1 MTYAL
6 PLLRELRGG
15 RVETRPL
22 ALDGARELVPV
33 LARELR
39 MGGDAGAVREGFDPR
54 SDTAALIW
62 IGPPAE
68 ETLRAAARKRVP
80 IVGITEGESL
90 PYVLDTDL
98 IVLGPGEGFPPDEI
112 GRTLGRLLGESAAG
126 IALRLPA
133 LRPGIIDAL
142 IHSTARRN
150 GIAAAAIFIP
160 GVDMPVLTVNQ
171 IRLVLAIA
179 RAYGEQVDLNRLP
192 ELLGVVGAGF
202 GLRALA
208 RELLDLVP
216 VAGWATKGAV
226 AYTGTVAIGRAAER
240 YFEERR
246 TPGA

>member
-1 MTYAL
+1 MTFAL

-15 RVETRPL
+15 KVETRSL
-22 ALDGARELVPV
+22 AVDGARELVPV

-39 MGGDAGAVREGFDPR
+39 AGGDAGAVREGFDPR
-54 SDTAALIW
+54 AETAALIW
-62 IGPPAE
+62 IGPAGE
-68 ETLRAAARKRVP
+68 ETLRAAARKHVP

-98 IVLGPGEGFPPDEI
+98 IVVGPGEGFPLDEI
-112 GRTLGRLLGESAAG
+112 GRTLGRLLGEPAAG
-126 IALRLPA
+126 IAVRLPA
-133 LRPGIIDAL
+133 LRRGIVDAL

-160 GVDMPVLTVNQ
+160 GVDMPLLTVNQ

-202 GLRALA
+202 VFRTVA

-240 YFEERR
+240 YFEER
-246 TPGA
+246 TTEGS